1 MINVNMVCLYLTAV
15 LAHTAM
21 NLLNECG
28 FSIHS
33 NWDTLARCMNIPLD
47 TRHKLR
53 GYKG

>member
-1 MINVNMVCLYLTAV
+1 MKVICLYLTVV

-21 NLLNECG
+21 NLLVECG
-28 FSIHS
+28 FSINS